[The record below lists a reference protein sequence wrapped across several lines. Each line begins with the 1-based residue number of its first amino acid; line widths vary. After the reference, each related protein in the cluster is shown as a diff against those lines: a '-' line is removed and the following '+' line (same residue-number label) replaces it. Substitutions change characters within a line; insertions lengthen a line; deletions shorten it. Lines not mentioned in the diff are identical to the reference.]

1 MFKKMYRLFRLI
13 GQFLPLHVLRKY
25 VKPKW
30 VADRLGYTDRHIRRL
45 ADAGV
50 LPSVRIGKRL
60 RFDEEKIAVLLE
72 RWGRERSREN
82 KKRGAGK
89 Q

>member
-1 MFKKMYRLFRLI
+1 MLKKMIRLFRLL

-25 VKPKW
+25 VTPKW
-30 VADRLGYTDRHIRRL
+30 IADRLGYTDRHIRRL

-60 RFDEEKIAVLLE
+60 RFDEEKIATLLE
-72 RWGRERSREN
+72 
-82 KKRGAGK
+82 
-89 Q
+89 